1 MAERDITPEVAI
13 SKTHSVAVP
22 WVICPTA
29 AIHQ

>member
-13 SKTHSVAVP
+13 SKHSVAVP

-29 AIHQ
+29 ATRR